1 MHPEHCWLLLLPR
14 SEIKK
19 KNEDELI
26 GLIMDIWINKLQIYY
41 TWSSCT
47 VKAIS
52 GATSRIF

>member
-41 TWSSCT
+41 T
-47 VKAIS
+47 
-52 GATSRIF
+52 